1 MSSLLSVE
9 LIISRAYYQSSIKW
23 LLRFKFVMD
32 LKFVL
37 VELETATQ
45 EIVLLWSLFTVPV
58 VRYVKQLFI

>member
-45 EIVLLWSLFTVPV
+45 EIVLL
-58 VRYVKQLFI
+58 